1 MCSVPACSWK
11 EESRCEKVSV
21 PLEAPGKEAVNM
33 SQNPVWMTM
42 IIKLLFNS
50 SVTGNGKME
59 SYIYLPLTRNELNS
73 RIRNLYHIF
82 LNGLKWRI
90 FVSCQLE
97 RSCFRQSV
105 LSPLDN
111 VYSALK

>member
-50 SVTGNGKME
+50 SSPNTKELGFRSSVYAKAPGVFPQQAM
-59 SYIYLPLTRNELNS
+59 NEA
-73 RIRNLYHIF
+73 
-82 LNGLKWRI
+82 LNGGGEAHL
-90 FVSCQLE
+90 QE
-97 RSCFRQSV
+97 
-105 LSPLDN
+105 P
-111 VYSALK
+111 

>member
-59 SYIYLPLTRNELNS
+59 SYIYLPLTRNELNRLS
-73 RIRNLYHIF
+73 MQF
-82 LNGLKWRI
+82 
-90 FVSCQLE
+90 
-97 RSCFRQSV
+97 SV
-105 LSPLDN
+105 LCLP
-111 VYSALK
+111 